1 MSLLPK
7 ENNSSKSSKA
17 CEGKNSTRSLE
28 HNPEIEGEI
37 AKGCLARIRFLNT
50 KILNLNHKKLLA
62 ERNIMRKTEISGLII
77 LFVGVVLLIFTFLN
91 AYWFLTQ
98 DIGLIATADLVKAFG
113 EALAPLIAT
122 CIRVMYLGIMGW
134 IGSLLTLRGISLL
147 KEVPS
152 PQMKVEKKLQQKP
165 TMVSTVKRE
174 EIQKPQ
180 EKAELTKLP
189 QKEIK
194 PAASPPQ
201 RPEPPKSSEQPTPPE
216 EKKEEKP
223 TEECDSK
230 RNARA
235 KNV

>member
-17 CEGKNSTRSLE
+17 CEGKNGTRSLE
-28 HNPEIEGEI
+28 HNPEIESKI
-37 AKGCLARIRFLNT
+37 AKCCLARIRFLKT
-50 KILNLNHKKLLA
+50 KILKLNRKKLLA
-62 ERNIMRKTEISGLII
+62 ERNNVMRKTEISGLII
-77 LFVGVVLLIFTFLN
+77 LFVGVALLIFTFLN

-134 IGSLLTLRGISLL
+134 IGSLLTLRGISLS
-147 KEVPS
+147 KGEPS

-165 TMVSTVKRE
+165 TIVPTTMKKE

-180 EKAELTKLP
+180 KREELTK
-189 QKEIK
+189 
-194 PAASPPQ
+194 PPQ
-201 RPEPPKSSEQPTPPE
+201 RPEPPKSSEQPMPPE

-223 TEECDSK
+223 TENVSS
-230 RNARA
+230 NATSEQ
-235 KNV
+235 KTSNP